1 MGQRELLL
9 VGLKSDTT
17 ALRQF
22 VHLLKAKG
30 CFFIGSINYD
40 YWNIPEYIE
49 KCPQKSWSWI
59 LTATLSLMTNI

>member
-9 VGLKSDTT
+9 VGLKNDIA

-30 CFFIGSINYD
+30 CFFIESINYD
-40 YWNIPEYIE
+40 YRNIPENIE
-49 KCPQKSWSWI
+49 KCPQKSCS
-59 LTATLSLMTNI
+59 